1 MAMSVSSME
10 PIIDDAP
17 RSLNRTKSFNGMVF
31 EDGDKKRIMNQLAN
45 IKRYALISYVIIA
58 ILSAVSI
65 YAVTTLNHVQ
75 QTIKD
80 LNYSF
85 KETQKRSFKNAS
97 VRNDLHMMHESAI
110 NLIKLANSDVEKLKV
125 SVNTQINMMN
135 QKFDALDYV
144 RSEVKIN
151 AYKTTNLEN
160 RLEQMMIMGILKGS
174 SENEKLMIPDQF
186 SKNSTSN
193 ETQNKSCYEN
203 SRLILQLNSSL
214 VKRVDEI
221 DLQMQDM
228 NQKIEKNSNELS
240 NIPSSSRVDIVKP
253 FIKSEIK
260 KEQPYLSNITGEDT
274 IDMLAII
281 DDIRDSLDK
290 LRFGRRG
297 KY

>member
-17 RSLNRTKSFNGMVF
+17 RSLNRTESFNGMVF

-45 IKRYALISYVIIA
+45 IKRYALISSVIIA

-160 RLEQMMIMGILKGS
+160 RLEQMIIMGILKGS

-193 ETQNKSCYEN
+193 ETQNKSCSEN

-228 NQKIEKNSNELS
+228 HQKIEKNSNELS

-290 LRFGRRG
+290 LRFGRGG